1 MDEMIKKIIQMDQEA
16 RKLTQ
21 AAVEQ
26 KITAERNIDAQREK
40 IREEYINIASDK
52 LKEYEEK
59 HRKRVEEHFN
69 AKCKDYDAAMNK
81 LIKSDEQ
88 NHKKWVSEIISRSLA

>member
-16 RKLTQ
+16 RKLTE
-21 AAVEQ
+21 AAAEQ
-26 KITAERNIDAQREK
+26 KITAEKNIDAQREK

-59 HRKRVEEHFN
+59 HRKRVQEHFN
-69 AKCKDYDAAMNK
+69 AKCKSYDAAMNK
-81 LIKSDEQ
+81 LIKSDED